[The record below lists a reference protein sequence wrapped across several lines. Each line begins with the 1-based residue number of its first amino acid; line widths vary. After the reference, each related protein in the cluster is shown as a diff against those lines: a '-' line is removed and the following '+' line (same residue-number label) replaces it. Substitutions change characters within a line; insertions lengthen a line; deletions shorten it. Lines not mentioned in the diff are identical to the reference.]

1 MKRENTDILVS
12 GGGVA
17 GLVATIAFAAN
28 GFRTLCVDPVP
39 PVTEAAA
46 DGSDLRS
53 TAFLQ
58 PSVRLMDEIGL
69 WPRLA
74 PYAAPLRIMRLADA
88 GGAEPEIREVRD
100 FVADDLGE
108 EAFGYNL
115 PNWLLRREMVAHLA
129 EMPNAELRMGT
140 ALNQLL
146 PRQTEAL
153 AGLSDGTALR
163 AQMVIGADGRNS
175 FVREA
180 LGITAKTTR
189 YGQKAIVFAVSH
201 PLPHEDIST
210 EIHRTGGPFTLVPLP
225 DANGQHH
232 SAIVWM
238 ETGPKAT
245 DLMAMD
251 EGAFTSALNT
261 RACGVLGELTLA
273 SPRRIWP
280 IITQKSDALTGP
292 RTALIAEAAHVMPP
306 IGAQGLN
313 MSLKDI
319 TTLLYGVTAARDKG
333 EDWAGAPVLSAYEKA
348 RELDI
353 TARLK
358 GIDLLNR
365 AAMAEAQ
372 PLRDLRRRGLTALHG
387 LGPVR
392 QVAMRMGLGAGQN

>member
-1 MKRENTDILVS
+1 MKREQTDILVS

-17 GLVATIAFAAN
+17 GLVATIAFASH
-28 GFRTLCVDPVP
+28 GFRTICVDPVP

-58 PSVRLMDEIGL
+58 PSVRLMKEIGL

-88 GGAEPEIREVRD
+88 GGPEPEIREVRD

-115 PNWLLRREMVAHLA
+115 PNWLLRREMVAHLEA
-129 EMPNAELRMGT
+129 MPNADLRMGT
-140 ALNQLL
+140 ALSQLL
-146 PRQTEAL
+146 TRQTEAL
-153 AGLSDGTALR
+153 ATLSDGTALR

-180 LGITAKTTR
+180 LGIGAKTTR

-201 PLPHEDIST
+201 PVPHDDIST

-225 DANGQHH
+225 DAEGQHH

-245 DLMAMD
+245 ALMAMD
-251 EGAFTSALNT
+251 EAAFTEALNI
-261 RACGVLGELTLA
+261 RACGVLGDLTLA

-280 IITQKSDALTGP
+280 IITQKAERLTGP

-313 MSLKDI
+313 MSLRDI
-319 TTLLYGVTAARDKG
+319 TTLLSGVTTARETG
-333 EDWAGAPVLSAYEKA
+333 QDWAGAPVLAAYARA
-348 RELDI
+348 REVDI
-353 TARLK
+353 AARLK
-358 GIDLLNR
+358 GIDMLNR

-372 PLRDLRRRGLTALHG
+372 PLRDLRLRGLTALHG